1 MKRIMIVR
9 PNDFVDVSV
18 EIPGIITDVKY
29 FTGDNFVGKQI
40 DGYQAPRILLT
51 EKATIALER
60 VQKQLLSEGFGLK
73 IFDGYR
79 PKRAVDHFVRWGK
92 LEEDGKTKSIYY
104 PEMTRQEV
112 FDGGFIASESSHTR
126 GSTVD
131 LTVVNIETGFDID
144 MGGIFD
150 FFSKVSYSDYD
161 HLTLEQSKNRVQL
174 RYLMRSEGF
183 EPLQQEWWH
192 FTLSEEPYP
201 ETYFDFPIQD

>member
-112 FDGGFIASESSHTR
+112 FEGGFIASESSHTR

-131 LTVVNIETGFDID
+131 LTVVNIETGFEID